1 MKKFNKLQVSSLQ
14 NLSEELAIDVSFLE
28 KDYYVT
34 KVLCLLS
41 NIENEKFKLIFSGG
55 TCLSKAYLIIKRF
68 SEDIDLRIQES
79 KNSSREERRIF
90 VENIIK
96 LINDNKDFNVISV
109 KKEDTS
115 HRIILNIEYGHITE
129 NNQFLRPEIK
139 LELFFNPLK
148 LKVESKEILSLIDKY
163 MKNDKNIFNISCIN
177 VIELAAEKYSALLW
191 RTLYSNKETYEPT
204 LIRHLY
210 DLAMLK
216 KEILLNKKLFK
227 EILLDIYNQ
236 DKIKRDKYNKFDNIQ
251 DAFKQL
257 YHLFETENK
266 FKKFYQNFVQNM
278 CYDLSNNSITFEQ
291 AIKILKEIS
300 TVVF

>member
-1 MKKFNKLQVSSLQ
+1 MKKFNDLQISNLQ

-34 KVLCLLS
+34 KLLYLLS
-41 NIENEKFKLIFSGG
+41 DIENENFKLIFSGG

-79 KNSSREERRIF
+79 KNSLREERRIF
-90 VENIIK
+90 IDNIIK
-96 LINDNKDFNVISV
+96 LINDNKDFKVISV

-115 HRIILNIEYGHITE
+115 HRIILNIEYGHIAE

-148 LKVESKEILSLIDKY
+148 LKVEGKEILSLIDRY
-163 MKNDKNIFNISCIN
+163 MKNDKNTFNISCIN

-216 KEILLNKKLFK
+216 KEILSNKKLFK

-236 DKIKRDKYNKFDNIQ
+236 DKIKRDKHNKFDNIQ

-257 YHLFETENK
+257 YLSLKNENK
-266 FKKFYQNFVQNM
+266 FKNFYQNFVQNM
-278 CYDLSNNSITFEQ
+278 CYDTSNKTLSFEQ
-291 AIKILKEIS
+291 ALKALKEIS
-300 TVVF
+300 NSVL